1 MISLLLLSSFSSY
14 HQIWVEYVV
23 RNPLWTLGTPV
34 TSDIFKTKLDEFV
47 KQSPLYGSKI
57 I

>member
-34 TSDIFKTKLDEFV
+34 TSDIFKAKLDEFV